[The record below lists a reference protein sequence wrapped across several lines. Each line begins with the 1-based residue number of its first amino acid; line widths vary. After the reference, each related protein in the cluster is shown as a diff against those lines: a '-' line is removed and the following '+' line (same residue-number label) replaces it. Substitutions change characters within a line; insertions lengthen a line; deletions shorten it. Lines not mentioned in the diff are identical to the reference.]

1 MIDLDAPALLA
12 ALTVCDPLVI
22 RTIAFDTPTF
32 DLLKD
37 MQRRLVGRLRRQI
50 GNAEVV
56 KYLLHT
62 HPEPAQVAGDSAN
75 GR

>member
-1 MIDLDAPALLA
+1 MMQLDPPALLA
-12 ALTVCDPLVI
+12 ALHPLDPLII

-62 HPEPAQVAGDSAN
+62 HPEAQPQGFPN

>member
-12 ALTVCDPLVI
+12 ALALCEPLAI
-22 RTIAFDTPTF
+22 RTIAFDVPTF

-62 HPEPAQVAGDSAN
+62 HPESAPSAVVSH